1 MKKLQ
6 SFRDA
11 LLGSSAELSLDPQ
24 KTSIFA
30 DSGDVVARAGAAKG
44 WEYRYQAIAI
54 IQDFAG
60 DVDAV
65 AHAVL
70 EWIRAEMPG
79 LLANPEKMEKAFRF
93 EVEMMSAELVD
104 LQITVTVDEPVA
116 VAGDGTFEHPAA
128 PPLDLD
134 TTWSWPATN

>member
-6 SFRDA
+6 TFRDA
-11 LLGSSAELSLDPQ
+11 LLGSSSELALDPQ

-30 DSGDVVARAGAAKG
+30 DSGDVVARAGAGKG

-54 IQDFAG
+54 VQDFAG

-70 EWIRAEMPG
+70 EWIRVEMPG
-79 LLANPEKMEKAFRF
+79 LLANPDKMDKAFRF

-104 LQITVTVDEPVA
+104 LQITVTVEEPVS
-116 VAGDGTFEHPAA
+116 VAPDGSFVHPVPPPMDLDGTWP
-128 PPLDLD
+128 
-134 TTWSWPATN
+134 WPATN